1 MQTVYTLARLT
12 GLVKNI
18 IERQAELQNIW
29 VDGEISNLTIARS
42 GHAYFNLKDADS
54 QFRCV
59 MWRSAVQK
67 QKLPLR
73 EGDRVLVH
81 GSVTIYASR
90 GELQLQVNL
99 VQPQGTGL
107 LQLQLE
113 ELRMKLDA
121 EGLFDESRKRPLPTL
136 PRTIG
141 VVTSESGAVWHDIQ
155 QVVGRRYPLA
165 ELILSPTLV
174 QGELAPASIVQAL
187 SFLQETE
194 SPDVIIIGRGGG
206 SIEDLWAFNDE
217 RVVRAIY
224 ASKVP
229 IISAVG
235 HENDFTLADD
245 VADVRAGT
253 PSMAAEIATPDLAIV
268 SEALLETRRAMAVTI
283 ERSLDERLVL
293 LDDLH
298 QRLGRV
304 SPLARLLTLHED
316 IDQLR
321 DRSRRAI
328 THTLNIAAHDLDSLH
343 HLLESLNPDA
353 MFKRGFAFVE
363 NASTNRPVRSIND
376 VMIGDPIKATVGG
389 GQLIGTISGINPK
402 DGRQQ
407 KELEL

>member
-113 ELRMKLDA
+113 ELRMRLDA

-141 VVTSESGAVWHDIQ
+141 VITSESGAVWHDIQ

-328 THTLNIAAHDLDSLH
+328 THTLNIAARDLDSLH

>member
-113 ELRMKLDA
+113 ELRLRLDA

-141 VVTSESGAVWHDIQ
+141 VITSESGAVWHDIQ

-187 SFLQETE
+187 SCLQEME

-328 THTLNIAAHDLDSLH
+328 THTLNIAARDLDSLH

>member
-1 MQTVYTLARLT
+1 MQTIYTLARLT

-42 GHAYFNLKDADS
+42 GHAYFSLKDADT

-59 MWRSAVQK
+59 MWRSAVQR
-67 QKLPLR
+67 QKLPLK
-73 EGDRVLVH
+73 EGDQVLVH
-81 GSVTIYASR
+81 GSVTMYAPR

-113 ELRMKLDA
+113 ELRMRLEA
-121 EGLFDESRKRPLPTL
+121 EGLFDDSRKRPLPPL

-141 VVTSESGAVWHDIQ
+141 VVTSETGSVWHDIQ
-155 QVVGRRYPLA
+155 RVVGRRYPLA
-165 ELILSPTLV
+165 ELVLAPTLV
-174 QGELAPASIVQAL
+174 QGDMAPPAIVEAL
-187 SFLQETE
+187 NYLQEVAQ
-194 SPDVIIIGRGGG
+194 PDVIIIGRGGG

-235 HENDFTLADD
+235 HEDDFTLADD

-253 PSMAAEIATPDLAIV
+253 PSMAAELATPDLAQV
-268 SEALLETRRAMAVTI
+268 DLALIETRRSMTSTI
-283 ERSLDERLVL
+283 ERSLNQKLEL
-293 LDDLH
+293 LDDM
-298 QRLGRV
+298 QRRLARM
-304 SPLARLLTLHED
+304 SPLAQLQNLHGEIDALSDRLTLAMQHRID
-316 IDQLR
+316 ICQREIEALNHLL
-321 DRSRRAI
+321 A
-328 THTLNIAAHDLDSLH
+328 TLNP
-343 HLLESLNPDA
+343 ES
-353 MFKRGFAFVE
+353 MFQRGFAFVE
-363 NASTNRPVRSIND
+363 NASTNRPIRTIGD
-376 VMIGDPIKATVGG
+376 AEIGDPIRATVQG

-402 DGRQQ
+402 DGLQQ
-407 KELEL
+407 KGLEL

>member
-113 ELRMKLDA
+113 ELRLRLDA

-141 VVTSESGAVWHDIQ
+141 VITSESGAVWHDIQ

-328 THTLNIAAHDLDSLH
+328 THTLNIAARDLDSLH

>member
-29 VDGEISNLTIARS
+29 VDGEISSLTIARS

-113 ELRMKLDA
+113 ELRMRLDA

-165 ELILSPTLV
+165 ELILAPTLV

-268 SEALLETRRAMAVTI
+268 SEALLETRHAMAVTI

-328 THTLNIAAHDLDSLH
+328 THKLNIAARDLDSLH

-363 NASTNRPVRSIND
+363 NASTNQPVRSIND
-376 VMIGDPIKATVGG
+376 VMIGDPIKASVGG

>member
-113 ELRMKLDA
+113 ELRMRLDT

-187 SFLQETE
+187 SCLQEME

-253 PSMAAEIATPDLAIV
+253 PSMAAEIATPDLAVV

-328 THTLNIAAHDLDSLH
+328 THTLNIAARDLDSLH